1 MRSEEKNPRPT
12 VIGRG
17 FAFFGELKMPPKVT
31 KTLVVLD
38 RTPCKRGAE
47 AVGVFTTIASKMGLS
62 WKAIARSVDE
72 VAASE
77 LEAANRI
84 VCVCPAD
91 GVPPNDRI
99 EFWPVEGPF
108 DETVNTF
115 VATILGGGFR
125 EVVAPPPGPEAKK
138 KLGTAKVGRE
148 TAGRRG
154 KGVTVVWELGLNEV
168 ELQALAGKLKQK
180 CGTGGTAKDGRIEI
194 QGDHRDRIVA
204 ELEAMGYKVKR
215 SGG

>member
-1 MRSEEKNPRPT
+1 
-12 VIGRG
+12 
-17 FAFFGELKMPPKVT
+17 MPPRVT

-38 RTPCKRGAE
+38 RAPCKRAAE
-47 AVGVFTTIASKMGLS
+47 AVGVFTAIASKMGLS
-62 WKAIARSVDE
+62 WKAYYRTVDE
-72 VAASE
+72 VTPAE
-77 LEAANRI
+77 LEAATRI
-84 VCVCPAD
+84 VCVCSAD
-91 GVPPNDRI
+91 GVPTNDRV
-99 EFWPVEGPF
+99 EFWPTDGPLE
-108 DETVNTF
+108 ETINTF
-115 VATILGGGFR
+115 VATLLGGGFR
-125 EVVAPPPGPEAKK
+125 EVVAPPPAPEVKK

-154 KGVTVVWELGLNEV
+154 KGVTVAWELGLNESA
-168 ELQALAGKLKQK
+168 LQELAGKLKQK